1 MKRPLIALLF
11 LLAALPSF
19 AWTPDADHRIAQK
32 AAELGPPDLRLVI
45 ERFNDEYM
53 RGVDLAVRDEG
64 SEIHRAKLRARIE
77 AETRAIAQMIRA
89 NKPMVQVVE
98 RLGIL
103 AHLVGD
109 ANNPFNHGADDAE
122 KRADFAAYFERRM
135 PRFPTIFYGI
145 DQRFALAAL
154 LDRTFARTAKFV
166 PLMAEEYTRGSAATF
181 DDRSTAF
188 GVASV
193 CYSRAITDI
202 ANLQYIIWKE
212 AGGNVRRM
220 PQNVVVNGN

>member
-1 MKRPLIALLF
+1 MKRPLAALLF
-11 LLAALPSF
+11 LLAALPVF
-19 AWTPDADHRIAQK
+19 AWTRNADHRIAQK

-45 ERFNDEYM
+45 ERFNDAYM
-53 RGVDLAVRDEG
+53 RGVDLAVADEG
-64 SEIHRAKLRARIE
+64 SEVHRAKLRARIE
-77 AETRAIAQMIRA
+77 AETRAIAQMIRT
-89 NKPMVQVVE
+89 NKPMEQVVE

-103 AHLVGD
+103 AHLAGD
-109 ANNPFNHGADDAE
+109 ANNPFSQGDDDAAR
-122 KRADFAAYFERRM
+122 RADFAAYFERRM
-135 PRFPTIFYGI
+135 SRFPTIFYGI
-145 DQRFALAAL
+145 DKRFALGSV

-166 PLMAEEYTRGSAATF
+166 PLMTEEYTRGSAVTF

-188 GVASV
+188 GIASV

-220 PQNVVVNGN
+220 PQNVVLNGN